1 MGKDNRPPKEE
12 RTLRCGDT
20 REDGMR
26 FWCYH
31 NAAPSGEYWVSQSK
45 FEEMKQRDHERYKS
59 RPRKKVK
66 REHRSSRDN
75 RPPPADRTLVRGDA
89 GDDGMVFWEYA
100 RTRRGGEH
108 WITRESFSEKRLRR
122 RETHRIY
129 LERRLKDDPD
139 FKLIH
144 NMRSRVRLA
153 LKGDI
158 KHSSCADLLGC
169 SVTAARKHIE
179 SQFADGMSWNNHG
192 DWHLSLIHISEP
204 TRPY

>member
-1 MGKDNRPPKEE
+1 MYQ
-12 RTLRCGDT
+12 L
-20 REDGMR
+20 
-26 FWCYH
+26 
-31 NAAPSGEYWVSQSK
+31 
-45 FEEMKQRDHERYKS
+45 
-59 RPRKKVK
+59 KV
-66 REHRSSRDN
+66 
-75 RPPPADRTLVRGDA
+75 
-89 GDDGMVFWEYA
+89 
-100 RTRRGGEH
+100 

-192 DWHLSLIHISEP
+192 DWHIDHIKPCSSFNLKLDSEQRACFHYSNLQP
-204 TRPY
+204 LWAKDNLQKGNRIEPLFL